1 MSAGVQSAAPAAG
14 TLYLV
19 PSTLDLDLPEPR
31 APLANVLP
39 TGVLQRAASL
49 NHWVV
54 ENAKSARAFLKRVH
68 EVVPLAQPLQLL
80 DIVELPRPVKGG
92 QPSRPHDLTPLLGPL
107 LAGHDVGLL
116 SEAGMPAVA
125 DPGAALV
132 ALAHA
137 RDVVVRP
144 LVGPSSLLLA
154 IAAAGLNGQ
163 SFAFVGYL
171 PVEAAKRS
179 ARLRELEALSRRTG
193 QAQWMIETPYR
204 NPALFDSLL
213 DTLALTTRVAIA
225 CGLTTAHEWVHTDT
239 VAGWRGRRV
248 TIDNRL
254 PAVFGLLAT

>member
-1 MSAGVQSAAPAAG
+1 MSAGVRSAVSSVG

-31 APLANVLP
+31 PPLADMLSV
-39 TGVLQRAASL
+39 GVLQRAASL
-49 NHWVV
+49 SHWVV

-68 EVVPLAQPLQLL
+68 DVVPLAQPLRSL

-92 QPSRPHDLTPLLGPL
+92 RSVQAPDLTPLLGPL
-107 LAGHDVGLL
+107 LAGHDMGLL

-125 DPGAALV
+125 DPGAAVV

-137 RDVVVRP
+137 RDLVVRP

-179 ARLRELEALSRRTG
+179 ARLRDLEALSRRTG

-204 NPALFDSLL
+204 NTALLESLL

-225 CGLTTAHEWVHTDT
+225 CGLTTEQEWVRTDT

-254 PAVFGLLAT
+254 PAVFGLQAT

>member
-1 MSAGVQSAAPAAG
+1 MNAGAQRAAPAAG

-19 PSTLDLDLPEPR
+19 PSTLDLALPEPR
-31 APLANVLP
+31 PPLADVLP
-39 TGVLQRAASL
+39 MRVLQRAATL

-54 ENAKSARAFLKRVH
+54 ENAKSARSFLKRLH
-68 EVVPLAQPLQLL
+68 DVVPLAQPLQSL
-80 DIVELPRPVKGG
+80 DMVELPRPVKGVRSG
-92 QPSRPHDLTPLLGPL
+92 PPADLTPLLGPL

-132 ALAHA
+132 ALAHT
-137 RDVVVRP
+137 RGLVVRP

-179 ARLRELEALSRRTG
+179 ARLRDLEVLSRRTG

-204 NPALFDSLL
+204 NTALFGSLL
-213 DTLALTTRVAIA
+213 DALTLTTRVAIA
-225 CGLTTAHEWVHTDT
+225 CGLTTAQEWVRTDT